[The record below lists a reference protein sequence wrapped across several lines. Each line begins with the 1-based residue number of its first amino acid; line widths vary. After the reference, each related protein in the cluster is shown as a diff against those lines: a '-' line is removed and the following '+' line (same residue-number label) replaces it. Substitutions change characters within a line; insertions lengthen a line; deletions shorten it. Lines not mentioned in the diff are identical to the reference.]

1 MGGSCGSGSGG
12 GGPCCVCS
20 LVLCQTDLVL
30 SVCSNIA
37 YGTAY
42 AFDMVTVPM
51 EGVVPVVLLLAGVC
65 ELCSS
70 AQMSPP
76 KD

>member
-1 MGGSCGSGSGG
+1 MVVAVVVVVGHAAFA
-12 GGPCCVCS
+12 
-20 LVLCQTDLVL
+20 LLCYAKTDLVL

-37 YGTAY
+37 DRTVY

-51 EGVVPVVLLLAGVC
+51 EGIVPVILLPAGIC
-65 ELCSS
+65 ELCNS
-70 AQMSPP
+70 AQMSLP

>member
-1 MGGSCGSGSGG
+1 MVHVAVAVVVVVGHA
-12 GGPCCVCS
+12 VFA
-20 LVLCQTDLVL
+20 LLCYAKTDLVL

-51 EGVVPVVLLLAGVC
+51 EGVVPIVLLPAGVC